1 MRPPGTAREGEGA
14 AVGVVGEVPGA
25 VIHAHLQVG
34 FLGHPL
40 QAARRCRAPRHFWL
54 HGREAVVVEGDGE
67 RLVAQLVAASGERRA
82 GGPCEIIPPRPRSP
96 GDARIILPGRRG
108 HRYTRMAKVC
118 WPIVGQP
125 HERVAKAANVRSRTQ
140 NASTQKAYTQAP
152 TRHRLCF
159 ACICA
164 GHIGSPR
171 IQFNVM

>member
-118 WPIVGQP
+118 WPTARTRSKSSKCEISHTKRINPKGLYSSSD
-125 HERVAKAANVRSRTQ
+125 AALFVLCMYLCWTHRFS
-140 NASTQKAYTQAP
+140 SYT
-152 TRHRLCF
+152 
-159 ACICA
+159 I
-164 GHIGSPR
+164 
-171 IQFNVM
+171 

>member
-108 HRYTRMAKVC
+108 YRGTRTAKVRL
-118 WPIVGQP
+118 PTARMRSKSIKIEIS
-125 HERVAKAANVRSRTQ
+125 HTERVNR
-140 NASTQKAYTQAP
+140 KAYTCASA
-152 TRHRLCF
+152 RHRLSF
-159 ACICA
+159 ASICA
-164 GHIGSPR
+164 GHIRSPR
-171 IQFNVM
+171 IQFNVT